1 MHALFLL
8 QKADKN
14 DKNKFFSNG
23 LCGVTIIVI
32 MERTIISLFEG
43 DLEGILAKTFER
55 IDSNGTSPK
64 AIIYFADFENFE
76 FYTEELYKKYPDCS
90 IIGSTT
96 YVNFTT
102 CGSSHQGLSVMAIF
116 DGIECATGEIHDI
129 STYPMRHVDNIKKAV
144 SELSSTENAC
154 CLEFT
159 SAFSNGEEIVL
170 DTFEQGLKETGI
182 TLAGGSSGANPGLF
196 MTKVGLN
203 GKVFNNTCVFILIH
217 NLNGKV
223 FIHRGNLF
231 KPTNVILTSTDVDC
245 EQRIVYEYDNEPAA
259 DVVAKNLGLSL
270 EQLKKDMLFH
280 PVGRIKGK
288 ELFVAGNSRINPDG
302 SIVYLSR
309 IYNQTKVN
317 LLEMANFDSA
327 MLELSTTIRSRL
339 GHPSF
344 AIAIQCN
351 SNSMILEKKRLFD
364 LYTKTLKDNFTNFVG
379 LSGYGEQINNV
390 HLNQTFVT
398 VVFE

>member
-1 MHALFLL
+1 MGYAVVKLYY
-8 QKADKN
+8 
-14 DKNKFFSNG
+14 
-23 LCGVTIIVI
+23 
-32 MERTIISLFEG
+32 MERTVISLAEG
-43 DLEGILAKTFER
+43 EPEGVLEKTYDK
-55 IDSNGTSPK
+55 IDSNGALPK
-64 AIIYFADFENFE
+64 AIIYFADFDNFE

-102 CGSSHQGLSVMAIF
+102 CGTSHEGLSVMAIF
-116 DGIECATGEIHDI
+116 DGIECAAGEIHDI
-129 STYPMRHVDNIKKAV
+129 STYPMRYVDNIKKAV
-144 SELSSTENAC
+144 GQLSSTENTC

-170 DTFEQGLKETGI
+170 DTFEQGLKDTGI
-182 TLAGGSSGANPGLF
+182 ALAGGSAGAKPGLV

-203 GKVFNNTCVFILIH
+203 GKVFNNTCVFILLH
-217 NLNGKV
+217 NLQGKILV
-223 FIHRGNLF
+223 HRGNLF
-231 KPTNVILTSTDVDC
+231 KPTDQFLTPTDVDC

-259 DVVAKNLGLSL
+259 DAIAKALDMSL
-270 EQLKKDMLFH
+270 EQFKKDILIH
-280 PVGRIKGK
+280 PVGRTKGK
-288 ELFVAGNSRINPDG
+288 DLYVFGNARINPDG

-327 MLELSTTIRSRL
+327 MLELSTSIRSRL

-351 SNSMILEKKRLFD
+351 SNAIILEKKRMFD
-364 LYTKTLKDNFTNFVG
+364 LYTKTLKDNFTNFAG
-379 LSGYGEQINNV
+379 LSGYGEQINNH
-390 HLNQTFVT
+390 HLNQTFLT

>member
-1 MHALFLL
+1 MQEVA
-8 QKADKN
+8 
-14 DKNKFFSNG
+14 
-23 LCGVTIIVI
+23 
-32 MERTIISLFEG
+32 
-43 DLEGILAKTFER
+43 
-55 IDSNGTSPK
+55 P
-64 AIIYFADFENFE
+64 
-76 FYTEELYKKYPDCS
+76 
-90 IIGSTT
+90 
-96 YVNFTT
+96 
-102 CGSSHQGLSVMAIF
+102 
-116 DGIECATGEIHDI
+116 
-129 STYPMRHVDNIKKAV
+129 AV
-144 SELSSTENAC
+144 
-154 CLEFT
+154 
-159 SAFSNGEEIVL
+159 
-170 DTFEQGLKETGI
+170 
-182 TLAGGSSGANPGLF
+182 P
-196 MTKVGLN
+196 
-203 GKVFNNTCVFILIH
+203 
-217 NLNGKV
+217 
-223 FIHRGNLF
+223 
-231 KPTNVILTSTDVDC
+231 
-245 EQRIVYEYDNEPAA
+245 IVYEYDNEPAA